1 MRSVRTFIGLGSN
14 AGNPA
19 RQLEMAIV
27 SLDEIPDTRLRRL
40 SSIYL
45 TRPMGPKNQPDYLNA
60 VAELE
65 TGLEADRLL
74 GELQAIENK
83 QGRVRDGERWGERT
97 IDLDIL
103 LYGNAIINTDKLV
116 VPHPGMHERG
126 FVLYP
131 LQELEAD
138 IEIPDKG
145 DINTLLQNDL
155 VGDVVER
162 LEVTI

>member
-1 MRSVRTFIGLGSN
+1 MRSVRAFIGLGSN
-14 AGNPA
+14 TGNPA

-27 SLDEIPDTRLRRL
+27 SMDEIPDTRLKRL
-40 SSIYL
+40 SSVYL
-45 TRPMGPKNQPDYLNA
+45 TRPMGPENQPNYLNA

-65 TGLEADRLL
+65 TGLEAVRLL
-74 GELQAIENK
+74 EELQAIENK
-83 QGRVRDGERWGERT
+83 QERVRDGEHWGERT

-103 LYGNAIINTDKLV
+103 LYGDTVIDTDELT
-116 VPHPGMHERG
+116 VPHPGMHQRA

-162 LEVTI
+162 LEVNI

>member
-45 TRPMGPKNQPDYLNA
+45 TRPMGPENQPDYLNA

-103 LYGNAIINTDKLV
+103 LYGDAIINTDKLV